1 LDAGDIVF
9 MESEVLN
16 SLQTEIQKSTF
27 TFNGAFGGN
36 LELRRAFKMM
46 EDQE

>member
-1 LDAGDIVF
+1 MNAGDIIF

-16 SLQTEIQKSTF
+16 SLQTEIGKNTF

-36 LELRRAFKMM
+36 LELRRALKMM
-46 EDQE
+46 EDD